1 MDYSH
6 FLTPALGVGGL
17 VLLAVLMLLRGD
29 IVPRKQV
36 DALLL
41 VKDEQIAFYKQAYE
55 DIRIAQQGRDR
66 QIAALMETART
77 TRQIIAALP
86 EAAGLHEGGSHV
98 PAPETD

>member
-6 FLTPALGVGGL
+6 FLTPTLGIGGI

-36 DALLL
+36 DAMMDA
-41 VKDEQIAFYKQAYE
+41 KNEQIDFYKRAY
-55 DIRIAQQGRDR
+55 DDLLSAQQGRDQ

-77 TRQIIAALP
+77 TRQVIAALP
-86 EAAGLHEGGSHV
+86 EAAGLTEGGSHV